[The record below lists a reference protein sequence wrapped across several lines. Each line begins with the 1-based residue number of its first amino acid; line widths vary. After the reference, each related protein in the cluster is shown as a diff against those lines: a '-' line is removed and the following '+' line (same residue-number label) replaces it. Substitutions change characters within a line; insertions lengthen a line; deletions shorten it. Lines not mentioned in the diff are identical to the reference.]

1 MNQPDECKNCQ
12 YYYPEC
18 FEIKSCFMGYDIFIP
33 RIINCRCSIVPLP
46 IIQLWEKIKPVNIF
60 SNN

>member
-1 MNQPDECKNCQ
+1 MNQPDKCKNCQ

-33 RIINCRCSIVPLP
+33 RIINCRCVILP
-46 IIQLWEKIKPVNIF
+46 IVTWERIKPANIF
-60 SNN
+60 SDN